1 MFGPHRSQSNLY
13 SRVQVDTGVSGA
25 DPHRLVSMLFEGA
38 LDAIA
43 RAQGAIQRGDIA
55 AKGQAIGQAVSII
68 EEGLRG
74 ALNMSAGGDV
84 AASLD
89 ELYACVLYR
98 LTLANAKNDV
108 EPLREC
114 VNLLAPVQDAWNS
127 VRSQV
132 VPA

>member
-1 MFGPHRSQSNLY
+1 MFGPHRSQSSFY
-13 SRVQVDTGVSGA
+13 SRVQVDTGVIGA
-25 DPHRLVSMLFEGA
+25 DPHRLVSMLFDGA
-38 LDAIA
+38 LAAIA
-43 RAQGAIQRGDIA
+43 RAQGAIERGDIA
-55 AKGQAIGQAVSII
+55 AKGQAIGQAVSIV

-74 ALNMSAGGDV
+74 ALDMGRGGEV

-98 LTLANAKNDV
+98 LTRANATNDAT
-108 EPLREC
+108 LLHEC
-114 VNLLAPVQDAWNS
+114 ATLLAPVHEAWNS